1 MQNGYL
7 SFFYE
12 MIFNTPLNPFQVPSG
27 LDQSCRARLSWW
39 VGRVFWMMAFHPG
52 SFIERVRQSPPFWPW
67 DRRELIWPN
76 RWCTVRGYAM
86 CRWWHCLD
94 GSASD
99 QVEQSKVS
107 TLESLPRC
115 HENTPHMPTT
125 SPSHVFG
132 WAQKSIWNRAWH
144 QKLLFITSCINVSPM
159 KSWILL
165 PGHSEADDHAKSL
178 CNLQPQLLALKI
190 L

>member
-1 MQNGYL
+1 M
-7 SFFYE
+7 
-12 MIFNTPLNPFQVPSG
+12 
-27 LDQSCRARLSWW
+27 
-39 VGRVFWMMAFHPG
+39 
-52 SFIERVRQSPPFWPW
+52 
-67 DRRELIWPN
+67 
-76 RWCTVRGYAM
+76 
-86 CRWWHCLD
+86 
-94 GSASD
+94 
-99 QVEQSKVS
+99 S

-132 WAQKSIWNRAWH
+132 WAQKSIRNRAWH

-165 PGHSEADDHAKSL
+165 PGHSEVDDHAKSL

-190 L
+190 AQDPLSLSKDSPIFAPCIAPSGLGPFADWSHVGASLICDEASLAGLVEDAQMISFKFLNHPCDFSLFEQFAALQFLYSWIHFACRDDLQKQNSPAPLG